1 MGKLAWRTKGHDF
14 SAHGQDF
21 SYSRVGSDQDMK
33 VASMTVD
40 MEDMDRNMNG
50 PETMAAEAKVVMT
63 TNQEKIAETIMTTE
77 MKRAHLMYI
86 NKE

>member
-1 MGKLAWRTKGHDF
+1 M
-14 SAHGQDF
+14 
-21 SYSRVGSDQDMK
+21 
-33 VASMTVD
+33 ASMTVD